1 MLTPYEIRAVAF
13 FVWYHRN
20 IREDRNLAQESDVPA
35 MPTASPRAGLRII
48 VRGAVQ
54 GVGFRP
60 FVYRLAHELGL
71 FGWVLN
77 GPGGVTI
84 DLDGDPADL
93 DSFLRRLREDAPPRA
108 IIAEVEVAWGAP
120 HGHHGFSIRLS
131 DGGGARTTLILP
143 DIATCPACLAETL
156 DSTNRRYGYAFTNC
170 TACGPRFSIIAA
182 LPYDR
187 PNTTMRGFALCTACG
202 TEYGDPVDRRFHAQP
217 NACPVCGP
225 RLVFWV
231 PEGTGQPQI
240 ADSAL
245 PGHLVEPA
253 LAAAVAALRQGAVVA
268 VKGIG
273 GYQLM
278 ADACDSAT
286 VARLRARKAR
296 PDKPLALIVRDL
308 AQAAEVVLLD
318 EAAAAL
324 LGSAEAPIVLLPR
337 RAGGIFSI
345 APEVAP
351 DSPYLGV
358 MLPCSPLHHLLL
370 RAVDFPLV
378 ATSGNLS
385 DEPICISEDES
396 RRRLGQIA
404 DAFLEHNRPI
414 ERHIDD
420 SVAVIMAGAP
430 RLLRRARGY
439 APLPVALPAATPC
452 ILAVGPQLKNTIALS
467 IGRHAFISP
476 HIGDLS
482 TAEAVA
488 AFTRVIADFL
498 RLYAAT
504 PTLVAHDLHPD
515 YVSTRY
521 AREAGLAPP
530 APRLAVQH
538 HHAHFAACLAEHAAA
553 GPALGVIW
561 DGTGY
566 GTDGTI
572 WGGEF
577 LLGDAAGSVR
587 VAHLRP
593 FRLPGGDAA
602 VREPSRVAIALLWE
616 LYGPDALNREDLPPL
631 QMFDQG
637 QRRILARMI
646 AGGINSLPTTSA
658 GRLFDGVAAL
668 LGVRQRVTFEG
679 QAAMELEYLAD
690 PHETGAYPFTL
701 IRAEPTAPPTP
712 AGGVTCI
719 AAPLLVDWRPAIAD
733 VLADMSRGVGR
744 ERIAARFHNGAVAA
758 MVAVAADLGVAQV
771 ALSGGCFQ
779 NRLLAEGAIKQL
791 TAAGRCALLPRLVPM
806 NDGGVS
812 FGQIAAV
819 QALM

>member
-1 MLTPYEIRAVAF
+1 MP
-13 FVWYHRN
+13 
-20 IREDRNLAQESDVPA
+20 DVP
-35 MPTASPRAGLRII
+35 TAPPLAGLRIV

-71 FGWVLN
+71 FGWVRN
-77 GPGGVTI
+77 GSDGVTVE
-84 DLDGDPADL
+84 LDGDPRDL
-93 DSFLRRLREDAPPRA
+93 ASFLRCLREDAPPRA
-108 IIAEVEVAWGAP
+108 IIAEVDVVWVDA
-120 HGHHGFSIRLS
+120 HGHRDFSIRHS

-156 DSTNRRYGYAFTNC
+156 DPTNRRYGYAFTNC
-170 TACGPRFSIIAA
+170 TTCGPRFSIIAA

-187 PNTTMRGFALCTACG
+187 PHTTMRGFALCAACDA
-202 TEYGDPVDRRFHAQP
+202 EYGDPVDRRFHAQP

-225 RLVFWV
+225 RLVFWA
-231 PEGTGQPQI
+231 PGGIGQPQI
-240 ADSAL
+240 ADIAP
-245 PGHLVEPA
+245 PGHLIDPA
-253 LAAAVAALRQGAVVA
+253 LVAAAAALRHGAIVA

-273 GYQLM
+273 GYHLM
-278 ADACDSAT
+278 VNPCDSVA

-296 PDKPLALIVRDL
+296 PDKPMAVIARDL
-308 AQAAEVVLLD
+308 AQAAELVLLD
-318 EAAAAL
+318 EAATAL
-324 LGSAEAPIVLLPR
+324 LSSAEAPIVLLPR
-337 RAGGIFSI
+337 RSDGRFPI

-351 DSPYLGV
+351 GSPYLGV

-370 RAVDFPLV
+370 RAVNFPLV

-404 DAFLEHNRPI
+404 DAFLDHNRPI
-414 ERHIDD
+414 ERHSDD
-420 SVAVIMAGAP
+420 SVAVIMAGTP

-439 APLPVALPAATPC
+439 APLPVTLPTESAC
-452 ILAVGPQLKNTIALS
+452 ILAVGPQMKNTVALS
-467 IGRHAFISP
+467 VGRHAFISQ

-488 AFTRVIADFL
+488 AFERVIADFL

-521 AREAGLAPP
+521 AHTAGLAPH
-530 APRLAVQH
+530 APRVAVQH
-538 HHAHFAACLAEHAAA
+538 HHAHFAACLAEHAAI

-587 VAHLRP
+587 VAHLHP

-602 VREPSRVAIALLWE
+602 VREPARVAIALLWE
-616 LYGPDALNREDLPPL
+616 LYGPDALNRDDLAPL
-631 QMFDQG
+631 RVFDQG
-637 QRRILARMI
+637 QRQILARMI
-646 AGGINSLPTTSA
+646 TGGINSLPTTSA

-668 LGVRQRVTFEG
+668 LGLRQQVTFEG

-690 PHETGAYPFTL
+690 PHEDGAYPFILT
-701 IRAEPTAPPTP
+701 RAEPTIPPVP
-712 AGGVTCI
+712 VGGVTCI
-719 AAPLLVDWRPAIAD
+719 ASPLLVDWRPAITD
-733 VLADMSRGVGR
+733 LLTDLSRGVGR

-758 MVAVAADLGVAQV
+758 IVAVAADLGVTQV
-771 ALSGGCFQ
+771 ALSGGCMQ
-779 NRLLAEGAIKQL
+779 NRLLAEGAITQL
-791 TAAGRCALLPRLVPM
+791 TATGRCALLPRLVPA

-812 FGQIAAV
+812 FGQIAAAHARTV
-819 QALM
+819 CAVAP